1 MLSEIGS
8 NFWISPNELSLQVLE
23 ITPEKFNCKGSDYVW
38 MSTGRGATSFI
49 LDTIER
55 RNFNVSKVALLP
67 PFTCN
72 TVIEPF
78 LAKGYEVKT
87 FHTGK
92 DLRSKGADIVSAA
105 RECNAGVVLFHR
117 YFGVDSIADIDEAV
131 NELRNAGI
139 IVIEDCTQCL
149 YSTFKLSLIHI

>member
-49 LDTIER
+49 LDTIIR

-72 TVIEPF
+72 TEIEPF
-78 LAKGYEVKT
+78 LA
-87 FHTGK
+87 
-92 DLRSKGADIVSAA
+92 
-105 RECNAGVVLFHR
+105 
-117 YFGVDSIADIDEAV
+117 
-131 NELRNAGI
+131 
-139 IVIEDCTQCL
+139 
-149 YSTFKLSLIHI
+149 

>member
-55 RNFNVSKVALLP
+55 
-67 PFTCN
+67 
-72 TVIEPF
+72 
-78 LAKGYEVKT
+78 
-87 FHTGK
+87 
-92 DLRSKGADIVSAA
+92 
-105 RECNAGVVLFHR
+105 
-117 YFGVDSIADIDEAV
+117 
-131 NELRNAGI
+131 
-139 IVIEDCTQCL
+139 
-149 YSTFKLSLIHI
+149 